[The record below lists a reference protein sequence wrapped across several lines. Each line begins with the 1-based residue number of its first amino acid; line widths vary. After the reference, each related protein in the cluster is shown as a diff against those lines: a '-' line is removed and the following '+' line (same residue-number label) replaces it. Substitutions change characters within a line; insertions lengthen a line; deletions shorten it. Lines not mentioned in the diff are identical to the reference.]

1 MFGVI
6 IDASDGFGIMFCLL
20 LLLLLL
26 LLLHILNVPVKFTP

>member
-26 LLLHILNVPVKFTP
+26 LHILNVPVKFTP

>member
-26 LLLHILNVPVKFTP
+26 HILNVPVKFTP

>member
-20 LLLLLL
+20 LLLL
-26 LLLHILNVPVKFTP
+26 HILNVPVKFTP